1 MNRSTTAG
9 ILLCLLAAIAA
20 ANVAAHGQ
28 AKGIVLERHDV
39 MVDIRDANKSIGNM
53 VRGKEALDRA
63 YIRTLAREIV
73 ALSEKTPALFPDTK
87 ASRHGKGSNATQAV
101 WQDWDVFISMN
112 DALISHARDLAELS
126 QSAPIERLRIKH
138 RDIGKTCKRCHQDFR
153 KKRKH

>member
-1 MNRSTTAG
+1 MKRPTTTG
-9 ILLCLLAAIAA
+9 LLLSLLAAIPA
-20 ANVAAHGQ
+20 ANVGAHGQ

-39 MVDIRDANKSIGNM
+39 MVDIRDANKSIGHM
-53 VRGKEALDRA
+53 VRGKAALDRA
-63 YIRTLAREIV
+63 RIHALAAEIA

-112 DALISHARDLAELS
+112 DALISHARDLADLS
-126 QSAPIERLRIKH
+126 QSAPVERLQIKH

-153 KKRKH
+153 KKHKH